1 MLFQKKKWCK
11 IPINTAKL
19 VEYLARRVEAVL
31 PTKGGPTSYQT
42 IWIKNGTSLKFVHV
56 WILLAIMVYHLSSVL
71 CFLLL
76 RCCFYICVY
85 VFICILILCSLH
97 SIDVSSKRSL
107 SYSNSR
113 PCSRLSSLMPSCR
126 VGVTWPNSQLPPSLC
141 WRFRG
146 RKPSRWN
153 SGRSSS
159 NSSNSS
165 NNILLLPHKR
175 ALKTELY
182 VTQTITKDIVDWNRI
197 RAS

>member
-1 MLFQKKKWCK
+1 M
-11 IPINTAKL
+11 NTAKL
-19 VEYLARRVEAVL
+19 VEYLAGRVEAVL
-31 PTKGGPTSYQT
+31 AAKGGPTSCQT

-56 WILLAIMVYHLSSVL
+56 RILLAIMVSHLSSVL

-97 SIDVSSKRSL
+97 SSDVSSKRSL

-159 NSSNSS
+159 SSNSS
-165 NNILLLPHKR
+165 NNNILLLPHRR

-182 VTQTITKDIVDWNRI
+182 VTQTITQDIVGWNRI
-197 RAS
+197 RAL